1 MSKYRKRTDFM
12 KELLRSNDAVK
23 LSFLTALLSDS
34 RIDSVILDTHA
45 SIMEG
50 SLGILPR
57 RLMVLDEDYDR
68 ALRLLEEAEIG

>member
-1 MSKYRKRTDFM
+1 M

-23 LSFLTALLSDS
+23 LSFLTALLADS
-34 RIDSVILDTHA
+34 NIDSVILDTHA
-45 SIMEG
+45 SIMDG

-57 RLMVLDEDYDR
+57 RLMVLDEDFNL

>member
-1 MSKYRKRTDFM
+1 M